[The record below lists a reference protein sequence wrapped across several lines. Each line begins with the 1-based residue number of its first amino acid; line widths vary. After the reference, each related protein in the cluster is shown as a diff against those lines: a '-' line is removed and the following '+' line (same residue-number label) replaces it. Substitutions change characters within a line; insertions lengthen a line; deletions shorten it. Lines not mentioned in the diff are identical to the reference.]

1 MAQYLNDN
9 SSNCKNVAESRYKL
23 YMTVEVK
30 STYCPGKSYLT
41 EVKQYICWRPTA
53 RKKLKGKVDKTLYF
67 IKSLAT

>member
-1 MAQYLNDN
+1 MITVQTVKMWQNQDT
-9 SSNCKNVAESRYKL
+9 KL
-23 YMTVEVK
+23 YMPVEVK

-41 EVKQYICWRPTA
+41 EIKQYICWRPVA